1 MNLQISLQ
9 DDCFEVSRAADWV
22 DGVGSVPSLD
32 ECRHCLAQLQVVQ
45 EPRGHALWSAHPRVD
60 FHLRTRRERE
70 RERCFQRRSTHKD
83 AVSFRISSPVQVF
96 EFWKTGILISI
107 FLVYEIIFSLLV
119 LVSLTTI
126 SLV

>member
-60 FHLRTRRERE
+60 FHLRTRRGRESVREGERQLNKE
-70 RERCFQRRSTHKD
+70 RQTMTAEPGCPEYKT
-83 AVSFRISSPVQVF
+83 AV
-96 EFWKTGILISI
+96 
-107 FLVYEIIFSLLV
+107 
-119 LVSLTTI
+119 
-126 SLV
+126 